1 VRVRHR
7 WGGTGRQ
14 LSEQWQ
20 QVGPG
25 ILGAGPGWIT
35 KRSAAA
41 SNNKQDV
48 MPAIRSQLSLT
59 LTESAVAETV
69 RRVNA
74 QALALLTRRVEIN
87 RRIRSLHRVVQGLR
101 DLAASHSYPAELA
114 APGLTA
120 LTLTTERTNE
130 ESETRN
136 DKSSHKSRHK
146 PTIGRMRFG
155 LPSRSQH
162 ESAALSRACR
172 IALMEAESPA
182 SLDEIRSRID
192 RRGSFAFHNSEFA
205 NVAITRTLNVMRDSG
220 EARCVTS
227 CETSGLP
234 SFWQRI
240 PPPAEIDG

>member
-1 VRVRHR
+1 MRLRVQR
-7 WGGTGRQ
+7 
-14 LSEQWQ
+14 Q

-25 ILGAGPGWIT
+25 ILAAGPRWIT
-35 KRSAAA
+35 KRAAAA
-41 SNNKQDV
+41 SNKEQDV
-48 MPAIRSQLSLT
+48 MPAVRSQISLT

-87 RRIRSLHRVVQGLR
+87 RRIRSLHRVVHGLR
-101 DLAASHSYPAELA
+101 DLAASHPYTAQPA
-114 APGLTA
+114 APELTA
-120 LTLTTERTNE
+120 LPLTTEQTNE

-136 DKSSHKSRHK
+136 RNSSHKSR
-146 PTIGRMRFG
+146 IGRMRFG

-162 ESAALSRACR
+162 ELAALSRACR

-205 NVAITRTLNVMRDSG
+205 NAAITRTLNVMRDSG

>member
-1 VRVRHR
+1 
-7 WGGTGRQ
+7 
-14 LSEQWQ
+14 
-20 QVGPG
+20 
-25 ILGAGPGWIT
+25 
-35 KRSAAA
+35 
-41 SNNKQDV
+41 
-48 MPAIRSQLSLT
+48 MPAVRSQLSLT

-87 RRIRSLHRVVQGLR
+87 RRIRSLHRVVHGLR
-101 DLAASHSYPAELA
+101 DLAASHPYTAEVA
-114 APGLTA
+114 APELTA
-120 LTLTTERTNE
+120 LTLTTERTNA

-136 DKSSHKSRHK
+136 SNSSHKATHK
-146 PTIGRMRFG
+146 STIGRMRFG

-162 ESAALSRACR
+162 ELAALSRACR

-205 NVAITRTLNVMRDSG
+205 IAAITRTLNVMRDSG

-234 SFWQRI
+234 SSWQRI
-240 PPPAEIDG
+240 PPSAEIDG

>member
-1 VRVRHR
+1 VH
-7 WGGTGRQ
+7 
-14 LSEQWQ
+14 WQ

-25 ILGAGPGWIT
+25 ILGTGPSWIT
-35 KRSAAA
+35 KRAATA
-41 SNNKQDV
+41 SNKEQDV
-48 MPAIRSQLSLT
+48 MPAVRSQISLT

-74 QALALLTRRVEIN
+74 QALALLSRRVEIN
-87 RRIRSLHRVVQGLR
+87 RRIRSLHRVVHGLR
-101 DLAASHSYPAELA
+101 DLAAGHPSTAEPAA
-114 APGLTA
+114 AELTA
-120 LTLTTERTNE
+120 LPLTTERTNQ
-130 ESETRN
+130 ESETRKTN
-136 DKSSHKSRHK
+136 SSHKSSHKSR
-146 PTIGRMRFG
+146 IGRMRFG

-162 ESAALSRACR
+162 ELAALSRACR

-182 SLDEIRSRID
+182 CLDEIRSRID

-205 NVAITRTLNVMRDSG
+205 NAAITRTLNVMRDSG

>member
-1 VRVRHR
+1 
-7 WGGTGRQ
+7 
-14 LSEQWQ
+14 
-20 QVGPG
+20 
-25 ILGAGPGWIT
+25 
-35 KRSAAA
+35 
-41 SNNKQDV
+41 
-48 MPAIRSQLSLT
+48 MPAVRSQLSLT

-87 RRIRSLHRVVQGLR
+87 RRIRSLHRVVHGLR
-101 DLAASHSYPAELA
+101 DLAASHPYTAELA
-114 APGLTA
+114 APELTA
-120 LTLTTERTNE
+120 LTLTTERTNQ

-136 DKSSHKSRHK
+136 SNSSHKSTHK
-146 PTIGRMRFG
+146 STIGRMRFG

-162 ESAALSRACR
+162 EVAALSRACR

-205 NVAITRTLNVMRDSG
+205 NAAIMRTLNVMRDSG

-240 PPPAEIDG
+240 PPPAEVDG